1 MKTKLFNI
9 RITDEKHRKF
19 KKYAEKKNVSM
30 GYLLNSYIDSLLD
43 DSIEPVGIQPE
54 QKVTKLVD
62 PVEAIRSQYKP
73 GIDF

>member
-9 RITDEKHRKF
+9 RITEEKHKRF

-43 DSIEPVGIQPE
+43 ESVEPIGLEPE
-54 QKVTKLVD
+54 RKVTKWVD
-62 PVEAIRSQYKP
+62 PVEAIRGQYKR